1 MARPS
6 EYSCEAASAILDI
19 IRAGGTLEKAAE
31 AASVSARTILR
42 WLDADDEFRRKYAQ
56 AREDQG
62 DWFADKIADLATD
75 DQKEPADITARVNAL
90 KWLAAKRK
98 LDHVGLTVEEADH
111 VTEAREDFRF
121 VRRLRLA
128 IDKTSGIVGKVV
140 VTAVV
145 AAILAAIAK
154 GFNVGR

>member
-6 EYSCEAASAILDI
+6 EFSSDAETAILDI
-19 IRAGGTLEKAAE
+19 IRDGGTLDKAAQ

-42 WLDADDEFRRKYAQ
+42 WLEADEEFRRKYAQ

-75 DQKEPADITARVNAL
+75 SEKEPADITARVNAL

-98 LDHVGLTVEEADH
+98 PKVYGDKIVAEHTGKDGKDLPAPTSP
-111 VTEAREDFRF
+111 VTIFQLPD
-121 VRRLRLA
+121 
-128 IDKTSGIVGKVV
+128 
-140 VTAVV
+140 
-145 AAILAAIAK
+145 
-154 GFNVGR
+154 NGRG

>member
-56 AREDQG
+56 ARED
-62 DWFADKIADLATD
+62 
-75 DQKEPADITARVNAL
+75 
-90 KWLAAKRK
+90 
-98 LDHVGLTVEEADH
+98 
-111 VTEAREDFRF
+111 FRF

-145 AAILAAIAK
+145 AAVLAAIAK